1 MPEVMWQSQAG
12 NPGLLTVGQPG
23 GKLSQPVPSQDPAG
37 IWMWGL
43 PSPGSRPEERCRWRH
58 RPGTHMLAERTRGG
72 LVAGTMFPWRRVQA
86 VPAGP
91 TSCLQVHLGQCGR
104 PPPALP
110 YLNISVTSPLASATR
125 TGKPMQAGTRY
136 RRAGYERIEAGDK
149 MLYRVPAQGHA
160 HHSNPLLGATE
171 GQ

>member
-1 MPEVMWQSQAG
+1 MAQSGWEPRAPDSRSG
-12 NPGLLTVGQPG
+12 AAWG
-23 GKLSQPVPSQDPAG
+23 GRELQQPVPSEDPEV

-43 PSPGSRPEERCRWRH
+43 HSPGSQPH
-58 RPGTHMLAERTRGG
+58 RPGTHVLAERTRGG
-72 LVAGTMFPWRRVQA
+72 AGGRNNVPLETCISSPGRLCEL
-86 VPAGP
+86 PAGAP
-91 TSCLQVHLGQCGR
+91 VPCRC

-136 RRAGYERIEAGDK
+136 RRAGCERTRATDQLLGSI
-149 MLYRVPAQGHA
+149 PAQGHA
-160 HHSNPLLGATE
+160 HHSNPLQGVTD